1 MVTVY
6 QYGSCTYSI
15 VVICLISCILFSLPP
30 PLPPLPPFPS
40 LPPPFSLF
48 FILAT
53 TYNESTSTAR
63 KPFQQRSCAGGEGLD
78 PQPM

>member
-15 VVICLISCILFSLPP
+15 VVICLISCIFFSLPP

-48 FILAT
+48 SFWQRLTMSPPAPHK
-53 TYNESTSTAR
+53 N
-63 KPFQQRSCAGGEGLD
+63 QNGQRSCAGGEGLD